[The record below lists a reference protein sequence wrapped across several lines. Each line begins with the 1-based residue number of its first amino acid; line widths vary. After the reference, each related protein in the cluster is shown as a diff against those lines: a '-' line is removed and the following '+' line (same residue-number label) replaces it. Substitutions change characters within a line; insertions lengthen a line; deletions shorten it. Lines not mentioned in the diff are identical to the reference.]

1 MVKIHQLKD
10 RYYQAAFFIKGPTVL
25 FLRKSTLNINLD
37 RLKVE
42 IEEHTPC

>member
-10 RYYQAAFFIKGPTVL
+10 RYYQAANIKGPTVL